1 MTHEQGRAEELRVDG
16 QQIKAKLHEVL
27 QPHQTET
34 RQFHVSG
41 DQLVDKVKEI
51 VHAGNV
57 RRVTIRRAGGDTRL
71 DIPLTLGLAG
81 ALLLPVWAALGAIAA
96 LALNYTIAV
105 EKDVD

>member
-1 MTHEQGRAEELRVDG
+1 MTDEQRRAEELRVDG
-16 QQIKAKLHEVL
+16 QQMKAKLREVL

-41 DQLVDKVKEI
+41 DQLVDRVKEI

-57 RRVTIRRAGGDTRL
+57 RRITVSKAGGETVL

-81 ALLLPVWAALGAIAA
+81 ALMLPVWAAVGAVAA

-105 EKDVD
+105 VKNAD